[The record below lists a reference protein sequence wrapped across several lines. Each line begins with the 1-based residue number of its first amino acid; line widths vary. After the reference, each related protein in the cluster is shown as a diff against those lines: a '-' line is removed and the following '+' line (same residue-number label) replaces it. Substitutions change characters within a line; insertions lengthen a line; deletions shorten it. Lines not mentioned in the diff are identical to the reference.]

1 MTSHP
6 VFLFFSFFP
15 FSSSFVSRSSFSF
28 WGGLLLSDSNV
39 RRSDEMKAQQ
49 KQTAVGLVCMWLTV
63 SNRDFHH
70 QADVYDCSCA
80 YRNGTSLWVRVG
92 GKMCYT
98 WDLCGYLDVLPH
110 ALYFSRIFI
119 IIIFFCVCCLS
130 ICLQSL
136 VGHLLSGRGGA
147 YLFLCQKYE

>member
-110 ALYFSRIFI
+110 GLYFSRIFI
-119 IIIFFCVCCLS
+119 IIIFLCCLS
-130 ICLQSL
+130 ICLRSL